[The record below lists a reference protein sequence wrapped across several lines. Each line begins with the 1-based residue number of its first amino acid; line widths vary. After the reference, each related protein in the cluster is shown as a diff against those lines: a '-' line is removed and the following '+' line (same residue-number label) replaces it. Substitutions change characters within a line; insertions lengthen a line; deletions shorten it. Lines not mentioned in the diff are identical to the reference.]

1 MCKNNQYFRAGLLVN
16 CLAYSLPLTK
26 SFHMTLYLAAAIS
39 IFFMLFMLL
48 TYNALVRLRN
58 LAQEAWSGIDVQ
70 LKKRHE
76 LIPRL
81 VDVVKGYASHEKNLL
96 EHIAELRSIAVQE
109 TDVQAQ
115 EKVQIGIAKDL
126 GKLFV
131 IVENYPELK
140 ANENFA
146 ELQREISKVEHDLQ
160 RARRYYNGS
169 VRDLNTKIQQ
179 FPSNLIA
186 SMFKFEEQV
195 FFDIQNETER
205 AVPKI

>member
-1 MCKNNQYFRAGLLVN
+1 MTFYI
-16 CLAYSLPLTK
+16 SL
-26 SFHMTLYLAAAIS
+26 S
-39 IFFMLFMLL
+39 IFVVLVLFIVLV
-48 TYNALVRLRN
+48 YNRLVSLRN
-58 LAQEAWSGIDVQ
+58 LAREAWSGIDVQ

-81 VDVVKGYASHEKNLL
+81 VDVVKGYASHEQNLL
-96 EHIAELRSIAVQE
+96 THITELRNLATKE
-109 TDVQAQ
+109 NDLKAQ
-115 EKVQIGIAKDL
+115 EKVQIGIAQDL

-146 ELQREISKVEHDLQ
+146 QLQIEISKVEHDLQ

-179 FPSNLIA
+179 FPSNIIA
-186 SMFKFEEQV
+186 SIFKFEDEP
-195 FFDIQNETER
+195 FFDIQNESER
-205 AVPKI
+205 AVPQM

>member
-1 MCKNNQYFRAGLLVN
+1 
-16 CLAYSLPLTK
+16 
-26 SFHMTLYLAAAIS
+26 
-39 IFFMLFMLL
+39 
-48 TYNALVRLRN
+48 LRN
-58 LAQEAWSGIDVQ
+58 LAREAWSGIDVQ

-81 VDVVKGYASHEKNLL
+81 VDVVKGYASHEQNLL
-96 EHIAELRSIAVQE
+96 THITELRNLATKE
-109 TDVQAQ
+109 NDLKAQ
-115 EKVQIGIAKDL
+115 EKVQIGIAQDL

-146 ELQREISKVEHDLQ
+146 QLQIEISKVEHDLQ

-179 FPSNLIA
+179 FPSNIIA
-186 SMFKFEEQV
+186 SIFKFEDEP
-195 FFDIQNETER
+195 FFDIQNESER
-205 AVPKI
+205 SVPQM

>member
-1 MCKNNQYFRAGLLVN
+1 MTFYI
-16 CLAYSLPLTK
+16 SL
-26 SFHMTLYLAAAIS
+26 S
-39 IFFMLFMLL
+39 IFVVLVLFIILV
-48 TYNALVRLRN
+48 YNKLVSLRN
-58 LAQEAWSGIDVQ
+58 LAREAWSGIDVQ

-81 VDVVKGYASHEKNLL
+81 VDVVKGYASHEQNLL
-96 EHIAELRSIAVQE
+96 THITELRNLASKE
-109 TDVQAQ
+109 NDLKAQ
-115 EKVQIGIAKDL
+115 EKVQIGIAQDL

-146 ELQREISKVEHDLQ
+146 QLQIEISKVEHDLQ

-179 FPSNLIA
+179 FPSNIIA
-186 SMFKFEEQV
+186 SIFKFEDEP
-195 FFDIQNETER
+195 FFDIQNESER
-205 AVPKI
+205 AVPQI

>member
-1 MCKNNQYFRAGLLVN
+1 MFVTLVFN
-16 CLAYSLPLTK
+16 K
-26 SFHMTLYLAAAIS
+26 
-39 IFFMLFMLL
+39 
-48 TYNALVRLRN
+48 LVRLRN
-58 LAQEAWSGIDVQ
+58 LAREAWSGIDVQ

-96 EHIAELRSIAVQE
+96 EHIAELRTIATQQ
-109 TDVQAQ
+109 TDVKAQ
-115 EKVQIGIAKDL
+115 EKVEIGIAKDL
-126 GKLFV
+126 GKLFI

-186 SMFKFEEQV
+186 SLFKFEEQV

-205 AVPKI
+205 AVPQI

>member
-1 MCKNNQYFRAGLLVN
+1 
-16 CLAYSLPLTK
+16 
-26 SFHMTLYLAAAIS
+26 
-39 IFFMLFMLL
+39 
-48 TYNALVRLRN
+48 LRN
-58 LAQEAWSGIDVQ
+58 LAREAWSGIDVQ

-81 VDVVKGYASHEKNLL
+81 VDVVKGYASHEQNLL
-96 EHIAELRSIAVQE
+96 THITELRNLATKE
-109 TDVQAQ
+109 NDLKAQ
-115 EKVQIGIAKDL
+115 EKVQIGIAQDL

-146 ELQREISKVEHDLQ
+146 QLQIEIAKVEHDLQ

-179 FPSNLIA
+179 FPSNIIA
-186 SMFKFEEQV
+186 SIFKFEDEP
-195 FFDIQNETER
+195 FFDIQNESER
-205 AVPKI
+205 AVPQM

>member
-1 MCKNNQYFRAGLLVN
+1 MTFYI
-16 CLAYSLPLTK
+16 SL
-26 SFHMTLYLAAAIS
+26 S
-39 IFFMLFMLL
+39 IFVFLVLFIVLV
-48 TYNALVRLRN
+48 YNRLVSLRN
-58 LAQEAWSGIDVQ
+58 LAREAWSGIDVQ

-81 VDVVKGYASHEKNLL
+81 VDVVKGYASHEQNLL
-96 EHIAELRSIAVQE
+96 THITELRNLATKE
-109 TDVQAQ
+109 NDLKAQ
-115 EKVQIGIAKDL
+115 EKVQIGIAQDL

-146 ELQREISKVEHDLQ
+146 QLQIEISKVEHDLQ

-179 FPSNLIA
+179 FPSNIIA
-186 SMFKFEEQV
+186 SIFKFEDEP
-195 FFDIQNETER
+195 FFDIQNESER
-205 AVPKI
+205 AVPQM

>member
-1 MCKNNQYFRAGLLVN
+1 MTFYI
-16 CLAYSLPLTK
+16 SL
-26 SFHMTLYLAAAIS
+26 S
-39 IFFMLFMLL
+39 IFVVLILFIVLV
-48 TYNALVRLRN
+48 YNRLVSLRN
-58 LAQEAWSGIDVQ
+58 LAREAWSGIDVQ

-81 VDVVKGYASHEKNLL
+81 VDVVKGYASHEQNLL
-96 EHIAELRSIAVQE
+96 THITELRNLATKE
-109 TDVQAQ
+109 NDLKAQ
-115 EKVQIGIAKDL
+115 EKVQIGIAQDL

-146 ELQREISKVEHDLQ
+146 QLQIEISKVEHDLQ

-179 FPSNLIA
+179 FPSNIIA
-186 SMFKFEEQV
+186 SIFKFEDEP
-195 FFDIQNETER
+195 FFDIQNESER
-205 AVPKI
+205 SVPQM

>member
-1 MCKNNQYFRAGLLVN
+1 MVFYIS
-16 CLAYSLPLTK
+16 LAIL
-26 SFHMTLYLAAAIS
+26 
-39 IFFMLFMLL
+39 IFLFLFVAQVF
-48 TYNALVRLRN
+48 NKLVRLRN
-58 LAQEAWSGIDVQ
+58 LALEAWSGIDVQ

-96 EHIAELRSIAVQE
+96 EHIAELRSIATQE
-109 TDVQAQ
+109 TDMQAQ
-115 EKVQIGIAKDL
+115 EKVEIGIAKDL

-146 ELQREISKVEHDLQ
+146 ELQQEISKVEHDLQ

-169 VRDLNTKIQQ
+169 VRDLNTQIQQ

-186 SMFKFEEQV
+186 SLFRFEEQV

-205 AVPKI
+205 AVPQI

>member
-1 MCKNNQYFRAGLLVN
+1 
-16 CLAYSLPLTK
+16 
-26 SFHMTLYLAAAIS
+26 MTFYISIS
-39 IFFMLFMLL
+39 IFVVLVLFIVLV
-48 TYNALVRLRN
+48 YNRLVSLRN
-58 LAQEAWSGIDVQ
+58 LAREAWSGIDVQ

-81 VDVVKGYASHEKNLL
+81 VDVVKGYASHEQNLL
-96 EHIAELRSIAVQE
+96 THITELRNLATKE
-109 TDVQAQ
+109 NDLKAQ
-115 EKVQIGIAKDL
+115 EKVQIGIAQDL

-146 ELQREISKVEHDLQ
+146 QLQIEISKVEHDLQ

-179 FPSNLIA
+179 FPSNIIA
-186 SMFKFEEQV
+186 SIFKFEDEP
-195 FFDIQNETER
+195 FFDIQNESER
-205 AVPKI
+205 SVPQM

>member
-1 MCKNNQYFRAGLLVN
+1 MTFYI
-16 CLAYSLPLTK
+16 SL
-26 SFHMTLYLAAAIS
+26 S
-39 IFFMLFMLL
+39 IFVVLVLFIVLV
-48 TYNALVRLRN
+48 YNRLVSLRN
-58 LAQEAWSGIDVQ
+58 LAREAWGGIDVQ

-81 VDVVKGYASHEKNLL
+81 VDVVKGYASHEQNLL
-96 EHIAELRSIAVQE
+96 THITELRNLATKE
-109 TDVQAQ
+109 NDLKAQ
-115 EKVQIGIAKDL
+115 EKVQIGIAQDL

-146 ELQREISKVEHDLQ
+146 QLQIEISKVEHDLQ

-179 FPSNLIA
+179 FPSNIIA
-186 SMFKFEEQV
+186 SIFKFEDEP
-195 FFDIQNETER
+195 FFDIQNESER
-205 AVPKI
+205 SVPQM

>member
-1 MCKNNQYFRAGLLVN
+1 MTFYI
-16 CLAYSLPLTK
+16 SL
-26 SFHMTLYLAAAIS
+26 S
-39 IFFMLFMLL
+39 IFVVLVLFIVLV
-48 TYNALVRLRN
+48 YNRLVSLRN
-58 LAQEAWSGIDVQ
+58 LAREAWSGIDVQ

-81 VDVVKGYASHEKNLL
+81 VDVVKGYASHEQNLL
-96 EHIAELRSIAVQE
+96 THITELRNLATKE
-109 TDVQAQ
+109 NDLKAQ
-115 EKVQIGIAKDL
+115 EKVQIGIAQDL

-146 ELQREISKVEHDLQ
+146 QLQIEISKVEHDLQ

-179 FPSNLIA
+179 FPSNIIA
-186 SMFKFEEQV
+186 SIFKFEDEP
-195 FFDIQNETER
+195 FFDIQNESER
-205 AVPKI
+205 SVPQM

>member
-1 MCKNNQYFRAGLLVN
+1 MTFYILL
-16 CLAYSLPLTK
+16 
-26 SFHMTLYLAAAIS
+26 S
-39 IFFMLFMLL
+39 IFVVLVLFIVLV
-48 TYNALVRLRN
+48 YNRLVSLRN
-58 LAQEAWSGIDVQ
+58 LVREAWSGIDVQ

-81 VDVVKGYASHEKNLL
+81 VDVVKGYASHEQNLL
-96 EHIAELRSIAVQE
+96 THITELRNLATKE
-109 TDVQAQ
+109 NDLKAQ
-115 EKVQIGIAKDL
+115 EKVQIGIAQDL

-146 ELQREISKVEHDLQ
+146 QLQIEISKVEHDLQ

-179 FPSNLIA
+179 FPSNIIA
-186 SMFKFEEQV
+186 SIFKFEDEP
-195 FFDIQNETER
+195 FFDIQNESER
-205 AVPKI
+205 AVPQI

>member
-1 MCKNNQYFRAGLLVN
+1 LFIVLV
-16 CLAYSLPLTK
+16 
-26 SFHMTLYLAAAIS
+26 
-39 IFFMLFMLL
+39 
-48 TYNALVRLRN
+48 YNRLVSLRN
-58 LAQEAWSGIDVQ
+58 LAREAWSGIDVQ

-81 VDVVKGYASHEKNLL
+81 VDVVKGYASHEQNLL
-96 EHIAELRSIAVQE
+96 THITELRNLATKE
-109 TDVQAQ
+109 NDLKAQ
-115 EKVQIGIAKDL
+115 EKVQIGIAQDL

-146 ELQREISKVEHDLQ
+146 QLQIEISKVEHDLQ

-179 FPSNLIA
+179 FPSNIIA
-186 SMFKFEEQV
+186 SIFKFEDEP
-195 FFDIQNETER
+195 FFDIQNESER
-205 AVPKI
+205 SVPQM